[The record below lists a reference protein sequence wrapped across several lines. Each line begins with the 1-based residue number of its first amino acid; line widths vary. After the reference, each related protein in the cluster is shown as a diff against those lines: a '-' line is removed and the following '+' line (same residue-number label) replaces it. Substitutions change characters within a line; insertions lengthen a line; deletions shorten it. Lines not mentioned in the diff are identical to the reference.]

1 MNLEPEKCCESGC
14 VPCERD
20 RDGEAPL
27 DLLNY
32 IGGEFVGHSGNEADE
47 NDWLN
52 VLEPAT
58 GYRFARVPLSGPDDV
73 DAAVIAARA
82 AAPDWGA
89 LDFAERADWLDRIA
103 DALETKYEDIA
114 ALESQDTGKPIAL
127 ARAVDAYRS
136 VANFRFFAGLIREK
150 ADSPNEIFEMDN
162 ATNVVVSK
170 PVGVAALITPW
181 NLPLYLLSWKVA
193 PAIGMGNTVVCKP
206 SELTPMTAN
215 LLMET
220 IDEVGLPAG
229 VVNLVHGN
237 GAGAGGPLTTHHDVD
252 LVSFTGGTA
261 TGAKVAAAAAPQFK
275 KLSLELGGKN
285 ASIIFDDCD
294 FDITVPGVTRAAFLN
309 QGQVCLCGSRILVQS
324 GIYDEFVERFVDSV
338 ESMRIGDP
346 SNDETE
352 LGALISPDHL
362 AKVEGYVTLAQEEG
376 GEVLTGGYPC
386 LPKEFEHGNWL
397 APTVI
402 AGLSPDA
409 RCSTEEI
416 FGPVVTIHRFETEE
430 EAVAIANN
438 TRYGL
443 AGSVWTGD
451 LDKGRRVAESIDTG
465 MVWVNTWLHRDLRV
479 PFGGVKDS
487 GVGREGGRWS
497 LGFFSE
503 PMNICLK
510 HD

>member
-1 MNLEPEKCCESGC
+1 
-14 VPCERD
+14 VT
-20 RDGEAPL
+20 PL
-27 DLLNY
+27 DLENY
-32 IGGEFVGHSGNEADE
+32 VNGKFVPHS
-47 NDWLN
+47 NDNWLN

-58 GYRFARVPLSGPDDV
+58 GYRFARVPLSGTDDV
-73 DAAVIAARA
+73 DAAVSAARDA
-82 AAPDWGA
+82 QAEWGG
-89 LDFAERADWLDRIA
+89 LSFGERADWLEKIA
-103 DALETKYEDIA
+103 NALEVKYEEIA
-114 ALESQDTGKPIAL
+114 ALESRDTGKPISL
-127 ARAVDAYRS
+127 ARDVDAYRS

-150 ADSPNEIFEMDN
+150 ETEAEEHFEMDD
-162 ATNVVVSK
+162 ATNIVISN

-220 IDEVGLPAG
+220 LDEIGLPAG
-229 VVNLVHGN
+229 VVNLVHGD
-237 GAGAGGPLTTHHDVD
+237 GAGAGGPLTSHVDID

-261 TGAKVAAAAAPQFK
+261 TGAKVAEAAAPQFK

-285 ASIIFDDCD
+285 ASIIFDDCNLEE
-294 FDITVPGVTRAAFLN
+294 TVLGVVRASFLN
-309 QGQVCLCGSRILVQS
+309 SGQVCLCGSRILIQS
-324 GIYDEFVERFVDSV
+324 GIYDEFVTKFVDTV
-338 ESMRIGDP
+338 ESMKIGDP
-346 SNDETE
+346 SDETTE
-352 LGALISPDHL
+352 LGALISTDHL
-362 AKVEGYVTLAQEEG
+362 EKVESYVALAKEEG
-376 GEVLTGGYPC
+376 GTTLTGGRPC
-386 LPKEFEHGNWL
+386 LPSEFEHGNWL
-397 APTVI
+397 SPTVI
-402 AGLSPDA
+402 EGLATDA

-416 FGPVVTIHRFETEE
+416 FGPVVTLHKFETED
-430 EAVAIANN
+430 EAVAIANG

-443 AGSVWTGD
+443 AGSVWVGD
-451 LDKGRRVAESIDTG
+451 LDKGRRVAENIHTG

-503 PMNICLK
+503 AMNICLK